1 MTPRAGAR
9 PGRLAGAL
17 LALIASLSAASVA
30 MAAELP
36 IEVAT
41 VSSPAPRRSTA
52 ALEIQTEPGAA
63 CTIAVIYP
71 SGPAHEDGLLPQV
84 ADEAGRVAWR
94 WIVGSRTSRGRWPI
108 VVTCEKGRD
117 LGRLETSFEVR

>member
-1 MTPRAGAR
+1 MTPRGVSCIT
-9 PGRLAGAL
+9 RLAGAL
-17 LALIASLSAASVA
+17 LALLASLSATGPAL
-30 MAAELP
+30 AAELP

-41 VSSPAPRRSTA
+41 VSSPASRRSTA

-71 SGPAHEDGLLPQV
+71 SGPAHEDSLVPQV
-84 ADEAGRVAWR
+84 ADGTGRVAWR
-94 WIVGSRTSRGRWPI
+94 WTVGSRTTRGRWPI